1 MKKNINEIKKLAQA
15 AISKNTCMAGRDAK
29 KINEIRGNGTVY
41 TMDEVGVYFMDD
53 IPMGSTVPLTDDDG
67 NIIRKAVGVC
77 HLVEFPDNFF
87 SPGANFNR
95 FLEKMVPYYVEEE
108 DMDLPE
114 EDAYTEAIE
123 RLSAD
128 IKEGGGM
135 KVRVDNGTKRNGQ
148 PFNKLSILD

>member
-1 MKKNINEIKKLAQA
+1 MKKSINELKKLAQSA
-15 AISKNTCMAGRDAK
+15 LSRNTCMAGRDSK
-29 KINEIRGNGTVY
+29 KLTEIRGNGNVY

-77 HLVEFPDNFF
+77 HLAEFPESFF
-87 SPGANFNR
+87 SPGSTFNR
-95 FLEKMVPYYVEEE
+95 FLEKMVPFYLEES
-108 DMDLPE
+108 DQDLPE
-114 EDAYTEAIE
+114 EDAYVSAIE

-135 KVRVDNGTKRNGQ
+135 RVRLDSGTKRNGQ
-148 PFNKLSILD
+148 PFNKLTILD